1 MGRLEKTVVLVVLF
15 LVAVVL
21 GVALNTDDPVAP
33 EGSAGPAG
41 PLAGGPVVLK
51 GAEPSRPTPAAEPVP
66 GGLLELEAEQ
76 PSPGETAPPAGG
88 AIEGAGWIL
97 PEQPREG
104 TVGGTHA
111 VEAAA
116 PLRPSAPAVAEKPA
130 ARPPILTR
138 EGLIETPLPELM
150 KYTWRAGDDFASL
163 AQRYYGSRSEAA
175 RLQLANE
182 GVRPAD
188 LRPGDTIWVPV
199 EDRSTTRAVSAD
211 GWQPG
216 ELYVVQ
222 SGEILGTIAQKVYG
236 SAREWRRIF
245 NANRDVLSD
254 PDTLRAGMR
263 LRIPD

>member
-1 MGRLEKTVVLVVLF
+1 MGRLEKTVVLLVLF

-33 EGSAGPAG
+33 EGPTG
-41 PLAGGPVVLK
+41 PLAGEPAVLK
-51 GAEPSRPTPAAEPVP
+51 GAELSRQMPEEQAEPV
-66 GGLLELEAEQ
+66 GMLELGAEA
-76 PSPGETAPPAGG
+76 P
-88 AIEGAGWIL
+88 IDGAGWIL
-97 PEQPREG
+97 PEQPGAG
-104 TVGGTHA
+104 TRDSDGTG
-111 VEAAA
+111 VLEAAA
-116 PLRPSAPAVAEKPA
+116 PAQPPAAAPAAAPKPA
-130 ARPPILTR
+130 QQPPILTR

-150 KYTWRAGDDFASL
+150 KYAWRAGDDFASL
-163 AQRYYGSRSEAA
+163 AQRYYGSQAEAT

-199 EDRSTTRAVSAD
+199 EAGRTTRAMSAG
-211 GWQPG
+211 GWRPG

-254 PDTLRAGMR
+254 PDTLRAGMK